1 MEPRLEFGIKARHI
15 LEARKNLSEV
25 IKRGIERAPP
35 HKDTLR
41 SQVMKRRGTR
51 GVGIGDRKIVV
62 YVDEREK
69 KPDIPIEID
78 GTQVETIKTPEFVI
92 YPDFQPTL
100 GENTGRKEIWRP
112 IPGGV
117 AGGHAKLGGYG
128 TISGMVYKNGVIH
141 VLSNNHVFARSNNA
155 KIGDYASQPQGTK
168 NAFGVLADFIPITQ
182 GVKVDCAIVRPF
194 NDFDIAQLILKSDVD
209 YEPNVHT
216 TGVMAPQVK
225 LSVVKS
231 GARTGFASGTIESIH
246 ATITVG
252 YGAFGQVRL
261 EDQIVTNL
269 IGWKGDS
276 GSLVLDKKTNK
287 AVGLLF
293 AGDGTTRNVHNDIN
307 NVMNALNIDMPTTL
321 GEIPKMG
328 ELEITGVPDKA
339 EIWLPVKS

>member
-1 MEPRLEFGIKARHI
+1 MEPRTRFEIKARDI

-25 IKRGIERAPP
+25 IKKGIERATS

-69 KPDIPIEID
+69 EPDIPTEVD
-78 GTQVETIKTPEFVI
+78 GTQVEIIKTPGFVI

-100 GENTGRKEIWRP
+100 SENTGRKEIWRP

-128 TISGMVYKNGVIH
+128 TIGGMVYKNGVIH

-155 KIGDYASQPQGTK
+155 NIGDYASQPYGTK

-216 TGVMAPQVK
+216 TGAMIPQVK
-225 LSVVKS
+225 QSVVKS
-231 GARTGFASGTIESIH
+231 GARTGFTSGTIESIH

-252 YGAFGQVRL
+252 YGALGQVRL

-269 IGWKGDS
+269 IGWRGDS

-293 AGDGTTRNVHNDIN
+293 AGDGQAHNIHNDIN
-307 NVMNALNIDMPTTL
+307 NVLSALNIDMPTTL
-321 GEIPKMG
+321 GEIPKIG
-328 ELEITGVPDKA
+328 KLEITGVPDKM
-339 EIWLPVKS
+339 EIWIKE